1 VAITSEQIWDAPA
14 LPAPPADDAFVFGE
28 PFDPDRLPYGI
39 DLSRTLRRA
48 THGFFEERDPERP
61 IGATLAKVI
70 GVVVVLVGIAMV
82 TFGVIAGLGVWTIK
96 AMLG

>member
-1 VAITSEQIWDAPA
+1 
-14 LPAPPADDAFVFGE
+14 
-28 PFDPDRLPYGI
+28 
-39 DLSRTLRRA
+39 
-48 THGFFEERDPERP
+48 
-61 IGATLAKVI
+61 VI